1 MRRLTLLGIAA
12 AALLALFAS
21 NLTAQERSTRVVYV
35 NSQAAIHAHPSAAQL
50 EALRAQARTDIEEL
64 VSSIT
69 ALEQKAASGQQLT
82 PDEADRYTTLQTTI
96 TAVDSRYREEIAAA
110 AEPARAAV
118 DQVLNDLAVELDYA
132 IVLDSVA
139 AYETGMIVYADP
151 SLDITELVIE
161 RVQGM

>member
-1 MRRLTLLGIAA
+1 MRRLTLIGIAA

-35 NSQAAIHAHPSAAQL
+35 NSQEAIHAHPAGAQL
-50 EALRAQARTDIEEL
+50 ETLRAQARSEIEGL

-82 PDEADRYTTLQTTI
+82 PDEADRYATLQSTI
-96 TAVDSRYREEIAAA
+96 VAVDARYKDEIAAA

-118 DQVLNDLAVELDYA
+118 DQVLTQLAQELDYA
-132 IVLDSVA
+132 LVLDSLA
-139 AYETGMIVYADP
+139 AYETGLVVYADP
-151 SLDITELVIE
+151 SLDITQMVVE